1 MDNQSELLNK
11 LKKLE
16 EENEALKNKLKSYT
30 APSRS
35 KTYYENH
42 KEDIKQK
49 VKEYKEKTNYIYEVT
64 PEKKKEY
71 ARRYTIILFF
81 LIRLNIGHNFSNKDL
96 LKQFLG
102 HCVKFTIFYR
112 H

>member
-49 VKEYKEKTNYIYEVT
+49 VKEYKEKTNYVYEVT

-71 ARRYTIILFF
+71 ARRAY
-81 LIRLNIGHNFSNKDL
+81 LNKKEK
-96 LKQFLG
+96 LKKEKEKSI
-102 HCVKFTIFYR
+102 VENI
-112 H
+112 

>member
-1 MDNQSELLNK
+1 MDNHNELLNK

-49 VKEYKEKTNYIYEVT
+49 VKEYKEKTNYVYEVT

-71 ARRYTIILFF
+71 ARRAYLNKKEKLKKEKEDNEKSINEII
-81 LIRLNIGHNFSNKDL
+81 
-96 LKQFLG
+96 
-102 HCVKFTIFYR
+102 
-112 H
+112 

>member
-1 MDNQSELLNK
+1 MDNHSELLNK

-49 VKEYKEKTNYIYEVT
+49 VKEYKEKTNYVYEVT

-71 ARRYTIILFF
+71 ARRAY
-81 LIRLNIGHNFSNKDL
+81 LNKKEKLQKEKEEHEKSMEENI
-96 LKQFLG
+96 
-102 HCVKFTIFYR
+102 
-112 H
+112 

>member
-11 LKKLE
+11 LKILE

-49 VKEYKEKTNYIYEVT
+49 VKEYKEKTNYVYEVT

-71 ARRYTIILFF
+71 ARRAY
-81 LIRLNIGHNFSNKDL
+81 LNKKEK
-96 LKQFLG
+96 LK
-102 HCVKFTIFYR
+102 KEKEEKEKSMDENI
-112 H
+112 

>member
-1 MDNQSELLNK
+1 MDNRNELLNK

-49 VKEYKEKTNYIYEVT
+49 VKEYKEKTNYVYEVT

-71 ARRYTIILFF
+71 ARTAY
-81 LIRLNIGHNFSNKDL
+81 LNKKEKLQKEKEENE
-96 LKQFLG
+96 
-102 HCVKFTIFYR
+102 KFMDENI
-112 H
+112 